1 MVNANGHRGITP
13 AFVRHRHRVAA
24 AALVF
29 VVGVALILGAE
40 LAHRHHIISTALADA
55 GSLLAGS
62 IALAVVYD
70 IIVKPAQLDETLMEV
85 NKVIWEPI
93 RTLLDDERHEIASY
107 VAQLSEPM
115 GTLISN
121 QELLFAQRVKLRIP
135 DAGLGGFLGV
145 IPKMDFEGA
154 FENLEPGDEMLW
166 LDTYCPSLRSSED
179 AIFDAVGRG
188 ARVQMLAID
197 PGAPNCAARAEEIQ
211 EAGFTESMFRNE
223 ATQGLAHIRGY
234 ASGRAKVI
242 PRGTIEIRLYDG
254 LPCIPMYV
262 ALRDGRPQVGYSS
275 FFLTRATFHE
285 PHVVWG
291 PEPPGGF
298 LERFVEY
305 FRHRWLLAANES
317 ARTYLRW
324 PT

>member
-1 MVNANGHRGITP
+1 VSANEHRNVAL
-13 AFVRHRHRVAA
+13 AFFRHRHRVAA

-40 LAHRHHIISTALADA
+40 LAHKHHIISTALSDA

-70 IIVKPAQLDETLMEV
+70 IIVKPAQLDETITEINHL
-85 NKVIWEPI
+85 IWEPI
-93 RTLLDDERHEIASY
+93 KTLLDNERREVASH
-107 VAQLSEPM
+107 VGQLSDPIN
-115 GTLISN
+115 TLISN

-145 IPKMDFEGA
+145 IPKMDFEGV
-154 FENLEPGDEMLW
+154 FEKLEPEDELLW

-179 AIFDAVGRG
+179 AMFDAVDRG
-188 ARVQMLAID
+188 ARIQMLAID
-197 PGAPNCAARAEEIQ
+197 PSAPSCAARAEEIQ
-211 EAGFTESMFRNE
+211 EAGFTETMFRNE

-234 ASGRAKVI
+234 AGERPIVT
-242 PRGTIEIRLYDG
+242 PRGILEVRLYDG

-285 PHVVWG
+285 PHIVWG
-291 PEPPGGF
+291 PETPNGF

-305 FRHRWLLAANES
+305 FRHRWSLAGAES
-317 ARTYLRW
+317 ARTYLSW
-324 PT
+324 PS